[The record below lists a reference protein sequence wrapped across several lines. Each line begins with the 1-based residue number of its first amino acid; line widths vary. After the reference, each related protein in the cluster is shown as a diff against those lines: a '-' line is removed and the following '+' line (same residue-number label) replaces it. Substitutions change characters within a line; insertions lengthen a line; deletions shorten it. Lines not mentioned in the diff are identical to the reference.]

1 MPTDISNLKKVY
13 RTATASEQF
22 PEFIEMNFGNG
33 MKKYSRVKWNDNDG
47 NIFPMR
53 YGTNPNQPCAFYKEV
68 GNENTPL
75 GSLRFLKMGKGG
87 PSLTN
92 LQDIEHALQILKY
105 FPQPAVTIMK
115 HLNPS
120 GVAVQQNKNVSLK
133 TLFQQARNCD
143 ERAAFG
149 GVIVLNTNVD
159 AETADE
165 IMKSFFEVVAAPSFN
180 DEALEILHNT
190 KRYGVNK
197 DIRIVTFS
205 HLDSLPKFD
214 GDDVK
219 DFIVPKMFADGSVA
233 LEIPF
238 VTSIRS
244 KENLILDAGVGDVS
258 IKRFPTEKE
267 IEDML
272 TAWYITINVRS
283 NAIVFVNNG
292 ITIAIGTGQQER
304 IGAVEQAIAKAKQKG
319 HSLVGFAMAS
329 DAFFPSRDSIDAVAK
344 EGVTAIIFPGGS
356 INDAE
361 IIKAANEHN
370 IALAITG
377 ERCFAHF

>member
-47 NIFPMR
+47 NIFPTR

-244 KENLILDAGVGDVS
+244 KENLILDATVGDVAV
-258 IKRFPTEKE
+258 KRIPTEKE